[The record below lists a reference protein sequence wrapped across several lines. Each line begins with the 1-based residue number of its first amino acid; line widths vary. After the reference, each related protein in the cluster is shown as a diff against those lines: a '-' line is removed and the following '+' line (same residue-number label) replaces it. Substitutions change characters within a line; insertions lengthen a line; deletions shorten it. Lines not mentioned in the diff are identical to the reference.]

1 MRAKIGIY
9 QEEAKIMRAD
19 LKALTA
25 MISKK
30 DISPA
35 IIKLGEVLD
44 IMLNPDYDIVHV
56 TKVNNDNFIMNNNK
70 KSSKEDKKETK

>member
-56 TKVNNDNFIMNNNK
+56 TKVNNDNFIMNNK